1 MPIAMIESQDL
12 LQRAQRHAEQIRQSL
27 AEFKVRET
35 KTWRREGVCH
45 LSEKLLAAASL
56 TQLAR

>member
-1 MPIAMIESQDL
+1 MIESQDL